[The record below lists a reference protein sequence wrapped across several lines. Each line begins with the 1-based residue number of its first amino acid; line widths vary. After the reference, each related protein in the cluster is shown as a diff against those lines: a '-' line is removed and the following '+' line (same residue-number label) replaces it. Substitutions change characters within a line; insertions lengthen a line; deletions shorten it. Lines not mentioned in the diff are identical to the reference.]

1 LEIAEQDAAAY
12 VGGLRNSVTVGG
24 VEVSSSV
31 GRGDPLTA
39 LLEMAR
45 TVETDLVVMATH
57 ARGAMEGFW
66 AGSLTPKLMQRL
78 DRPILLVR
86 AEGHDEAR

>member
-1 LEIAEQDAAAY
+1 
-12 VGGLRNSVTVGG
+12 
-24 VEVSSSV
+24 
-31 GRGDPLTA
+31 
-39 LLEMAR
+39 
-45 TVETDLVVMATH
+45 MATH